1 MTVAIFVIK
10 ATELVS
16 MSDPSLQL
24 YSRPIYESE
33 SVEKGDINLAEYKV
47 NLGIV
52 TDFSESDLEEIP
64 AKIGRFTSYIKEI
77 VPDSEPELIEHPLVP
92 CSGLFGGINEAIKD

>member
-24 YSRPIYESE
+24 YSRPIYE
-33 SVEKGDINLAEYKV
+33 A
-47 NLGIV
+47 
-52 TDFSESDLEEIP
+52 ESD
-64 AKIGRFTSYIKEI
+64 
-77 VPDSEPELIEHPLVP
+77 EHGDLN
-92 CSGLFGGINEAIKD
+92 L